1 MAQAINGNNLR
12 LSFFLTGLAMNHIK
26 TYFKNIFSIRST
38 KLLCAISVFAVVMAL
53 MRFFVTSYTIYLFML
68 TNLFLAFVPWFI
80 SSIIQTHEIKNRFL
94 FAVLIFFWIIF
105 FPNAPYM
112 LTDLIHLGKNR
123 AAPLWY
129 DLIML
134 LTFGFA
140 GLYYAFVSLRVL
152 EVELQKKTCFKK
164 RTIFILRV
172 IYIYVASFGVYI
184 GRFLRYNSWDIIG
197 NPVAVICDVVKRII
211 LPFNHPG
218 AWGFTILTG
227 TLLNLLYLFYFQG
240 FSRMPEA
247 EY

>member
-1 MAQAINGNNLR
+1 
-12 LSFFLTGLAMNHIK
+12 MNHIK

-53 MRFFVTSYTIYLFML
+53 MRFFVTGYTIYLFML

-140 GLYYAFVSLRVL
+140 GLYYAFVSLEVIEEKLKKRMSGKNKIVTNKFCIFNNDCRIFIFRVIFIYI
-152 EVELQKKTCFKK
+152 TCFG
-164 RTIFILRV
+164 
-172 IYIYVASFGVYI
+172 IYL
-184 GRFLRYNSWDIIG
+184 GRFLRWNTWDLLG
-197 NPVAVICDVVKRII
+197 NFGGVMNDVCKRVL
-211 LPFNHPG
+211 LPFNYPG
-218 AWGFTILTG
+218 AWGFSVLGG
-227 TLLNLLYLFYFQG
+227 TFLNLIYMIMKNG
-240 FSRMPEA
+240 ADSEVIPVA
-247 EY
+247 K